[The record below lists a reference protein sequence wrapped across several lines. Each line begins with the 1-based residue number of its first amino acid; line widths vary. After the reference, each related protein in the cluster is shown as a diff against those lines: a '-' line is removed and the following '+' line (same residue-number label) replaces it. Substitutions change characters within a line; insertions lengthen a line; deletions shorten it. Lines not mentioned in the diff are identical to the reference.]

1 MQEKKPGSHNQLV
14 TDVLSQQLTYG
25 LDKLVDLSFVKI
37 LIRHFPYSAVFVFD
51 LNLRYILVGGM
62 EPQSFLPGA
71 GSAWEGK
78 TIWEV
83 LPEKELPKV
92 EYDYRA
98 TLAGEQTVTEIVNND
113 KTFRVQILP
122 IQDDT
127 GVTIAGMMTVEE
139 VQPHPVTF
147 PQSLL
152 HDELTGLPN
161 RAILINRLETALA
174 RKKYQSDYQIA
185 VLFLDLDRFKV
196 INDTLGHAGGDRLLI
211 ITAQRLKNC
220 LRNGDTL
227 VRLGADEFVI
237 LLEDFHTI
245 DDVIRISQ
253 RIQLVLR
260 EPIDISGREVI
271 TTASLGIA
279 IAETENDYPEDLLR
293 NADIAMD
300 QAKLMGKGNYQF
312 FHNTMYSHAVQRLQ
326 LENDLRHALEAKQF
340 YIVYQPIVSLNHAKI
355 IGFEALLRWQHPEKN
370 NISPTDFIPIAEET
384 GLIVPIGYW
393 VLQTACQQ
401 MQRWQT
407 TILNAKNLVL
417 SVNLS
422 GRQLTQTDLVEH
434 IKVILRQTGLPP
446 QTLKLEITESV
457 LMENAVTA
465 IHLLRQLKEIGVLL
479 AIDDFGTGYSSL
491 SYLHQFPID
500 TLKIDRSFIEG
511 LDNDAEQV
519 VIVRTIC
526 NLAWNLGMDV
536 VAEGVETGKQL
547 SQAKALNCDSA
558 QGYHFYKPLTA
569 EMAEQLLRDHAD
581 WI

>member
-1 MQEKKPGSHNQLV
+1 MYL
-14 TDVLSQQLTYG
+14 
-25 LDKLVDLSFVKI
+25 KLVDVSFVKI
-37 LIRHFPYSAVFVFD
+37 LIRHFPYVAVFVFD
-51 LNLRYILVGGM
+51 LNLRYVLVGGI
-62 EPQSFLPGA
+62 EPDSFLPGA
-71 GSAWEGK
+71 SCAWEGK

-83 LPEKELPKV
+83 LPEQEVPKV
-92 EYDYRA
+92 EYDYRSA
-98 TLAGEQTVTEIVNND
+98 LTGEQTTTELITND
-113 KTFRVQILP
+113 TTLRVQIIP
-122 IQDDT
+122 IHDEA
-127 GVTIAGMMTVEE
+127 GATIAGMVTVEK
-139 VQPHPVTF
+139 VDPRPATF
-147 PQSLL
+147 PQSFL

-161 RAILINRLETALA
+161 RAILIHRLANALT

-185 VLFLDLDRFKV
+185 VLFLDLDRFKA
-196 INDTLGHAGGDRLLI
+196 INDTLGHAGGDLLLI
-211 ITAQRLKNC
+211 VTAQRLKNC

-237 LLEDFHTI
+237 LLEDFHSI

-253 RIQLVLR
+253 RIQSVLR
-260 EPIDISGREVI
+260 EPVDITGREVM

-300 QAKLMGKGNYQF
+300 QAKILGKGNYQF
-312 FHNTMYSHAVQRLQ
+312 FNNSMYSHAVHRLQ
-326 LENDLRHALEAKQF
+326 IENDLRHALEAQQF
-340 YIVYQPIVSLNHAKI
+340 YVAYQPIVSLNHAKI

-370 NISPTDFIPIAEET
+370 NIPPSDFIPIAEDT

-401 MQRWQT
+401 MRHWQA

-422 GRQLTQTDLVEH
+422 GKQLTQTDLVDH
-434 IKVILRQTGLPP
+434 IKLILHETGLPP
-446 QTLKLEITESV
+446 QSLKLEITESV
-457 LMENAVTA
+457 LMENAVAA

-558 QGYHFYKPLTA
+558 QGYHFYKPLDPAIA
-569 EMAEQLLRDHAD
+569 EKLLRDHAD

>member
-1 MQEKKPGSHNQLV
+1 M
-14 TDVLSQQLTYG
+14 
-25 LDKLVDLSFVKI
+25 DLSFVKI
-37 LIRHFPYSAVFVFD
+37 LIRHFPYIAVFVFD
-51 LNLRYILVGGM
+51 LNLRYVLVSGID
-62 EPQSFLPGA
+62 PKRFLPGA
-71 GSAWEGK
+71 SCAWEGK
-78 TIWEV
+78 TIWDV
-83 LPEKELPKV
+83 LPKQELPKV

-98 TLAGEQTVTEIVNND
+98 TLAGEQTTTEIINDD
-113 KTFRVQILP
+113 KTFRVKIIP
-122 IQDDT
+122 IQDEV
-127 GVTIAGMMTVEE
+127 GATIAGMVTVEE
-139 VQPHPVTF
+139 VDPHPPTF
-147 PQSLL
+147 PQSFL

-161 RAILINRLETALA
+161 RAILIHRLANALS
-174 RKKYQSDYQIA
+174 RKKYEPDYQIA

-245 DDVIRISQ
+245 DDVVRISQ
-253 RIQLVLR
+253 RIQAVLR
-260 EPIDISGREVI
+260 DPVEICGREVI

-279 IAETENDYPEDLLR
+279 IVESENDYPEDLLR

-300 QAKLMGKGNYQF
+300 QAKISGKGNYQF
-312 FHNTMYSHAVQRLQ
+312 FNNSMYSHAVQRLQ
-326 LENDLRHALEAKQF
+326 LENDLRHALESQQF
-340 YIVYQPIVSLNHAKI
+340 YLVYQPIVSLSHAKI
-355 IGFEALLRWQHPEKN
+355 TGFEALLRWQHPEKN
-370 NISPTDFIPIAEET
+370 NIPPAEFIPIAEDT

-407 TILNAKNLVL
+407 SILNAKNLVL

-422 GRQLTQTDLVEH
+422 GRQLTQTDLVEQ
-434 IKVILRQTGLPP
+434 IKLILRQTGLPP
-446 QTLKLEITESV
+446 QNLKLEITESV

-558 QGYHFYKPLTA
+558 QGYHFYKPLDVAIA
-569 EMAEQLLRDHAD
+569 EKLLRDHAD